1 MTDEQLR
8 ECVLATLQE
17 AAPNVDL
24 GTLDEHTSF
33 RDQFEI
39 DSIDFVRFVLAL
51 EKQLNM
57 KIPETDFPRLS
68 SLKGSLTYLQ
78 SHPQGQP

>member
-8 ECVLATLQE
+8 ERVLATLQE
-17 AAPNVDL
+17 VAPNVDL
-24 GTLDEHTSF
+24 ATLDEHTNF

-39 DSIDFVRFVLAL
+39 DSIDFVKFVLAL

-57 KIPETDFPRLS
+57 KIPEKDFPKFS
-68 SLKGSLTYLQ
+68 SLKGSLDYLQ
-78 SHPQGQP
+78 SRT

>member
-8 ECVLATLQE
+8 ERVLATLQE
-17 AAPNVDL
+17 VAPNVDL
-24 GTLDEHTSF
+24 AILDEHTSF

-39 DSIDFVRFVLAL
+39 DSIDFVKFVLAL

-57 KIPETDFPRLS
+57 KIPEKDFPRFS
-68 SLKGSLTYLQ
+68 SLKGSLDYLQ
-78 SHPQGQP
+78 SIA